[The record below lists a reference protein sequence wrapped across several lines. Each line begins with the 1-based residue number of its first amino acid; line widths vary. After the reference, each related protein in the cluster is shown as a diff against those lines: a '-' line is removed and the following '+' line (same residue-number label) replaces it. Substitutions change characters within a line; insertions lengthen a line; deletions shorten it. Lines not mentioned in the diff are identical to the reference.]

1 MNPFQVLIQTI
12 VNGLLLGSIIA
23 LVAIGIA
30 IIRGVMDMVNFAQG
44 EFLMLGM
51 YASYWINVKWNLDPL
66 VSAPITIAL
75 MFILGVI
82 VYKVLIARVIEA
94 PMLAQMLLTF
104 GLSIVLVN
112 VGLFLWGS
120 QFKTIPNV
128 LVKGTI
134 SIGGVMVSLN
144 ALVPALVSLLMAG
157 AVYWF
162 LMKTRMGRAFQA
174 TSMNKKAAALVGID
188 TQTVYALA
196 FGLAAAC
203 AGLAGSVLSISYY
216 IFPGVGSVFN
226 LYAFVAVCL
235 GGFGSIP
242 GAFIGGLMIGVSD
255 SLAGFYISAAFKYV
269 VAFGIYLVTV
279 IFKPKGLFGW

>member
-1 MNPFQVLIQTI
+1 LNPFQVLIQTI

-66 VSAPITIAL
+66 ISAPITIAL

-134 SIGGVMVSLN
+134 SIWGVMVSLN

-242 GAFIGGLMIGVSD
+242 GAFIGGLIIGVSD

>member
-30 IIRGVMDMVNFAQG
+30 IIRGVMDMVNSAQG

-242 GAFIGGLMIGVSD
+242 GAFIGGLIIGVSD

>member
-1 MNPFQVLIQTI
+1 MNALQVLMQTI
-12 VNGLLLGSIIA
+12 VNGLFLGCIIA

-30 IIRGVMDMVNFAQG
+30 IVRGVMDMVNFAQG

-51 YASYWINVKWNLDPL
+51 YASYWINVKSGLDPL
-66 VSAPITIAL
+66 ISAPLTVLL
-75 MFILGVI
+75 MFVLGVI
-82 VYKVLIARVIEA
+82 VYKVLIARVIGA

-112 VGLFLWGS
+112 VALFLWGS
-120 QFKTIPNV
+120 QFKTVPKV
-128 LVKGTI
+128 LVSG
-134 SIGGVMVSLN
+134 SLSLGGVVISLN
-144 ALVPALVSLLMAG
+144 ALVPALVSFLMAG
-157 AVYWF
+157 LVYWF

-174 TSMNKKAAALVGID
+174 TSMNKNAAALVGID
-188 TQTVYALA
+188 TQTIYALA
-196 FGLAAAC
+196 FGLASAC
-203 AGLAGSVLSISYY
+203 AGLAGAVLSISYY

-242 GAFIGGLMIGVSD
+242 GAFLGGLIIGISD
-255 SLAGFYISAAFKYV
+255 SMAGFYISAAFKYV
-269 VAFGIYLVTV
+269 IAFGIYLVTV

>member
-226 LYAFVAVCL
+226 MYAFVAVCL

-242 GAFIGGLMIGVSD
+242 GAFIGGLIIGVSD

>member
-1 MNPFQVLIQTI
+1 M
-12 VNGLLLGSIIA
+12 NGLLLGCIIA

-51 YASYWINVKWNLDPL
+51 YASYWMNVKIGLDPL
-66 VSAPITIAL
+66 ISAPITMFL
-75 MFILGVI
+75 MFIVGVI
-82 VYKVLIARVIEA
+82 VYRVLISRVIGA

-112 VGLFLWGS
+112 VALFLWGS
-120 QFKTIPNV
+120 QFRTIPRL
-128 LVKGTI
+128 LVSGSV
-134 SIGGVMVSLN
+134 SIGEIIISLN
-144 ALVPALVSLLMAG
+144 ALVPALVSILMAG
-157 AVYWF
+157 LVYWF

-174 TSMNKKAAALVGID
+174 TSMNKDAAALVGID
-188 TQTVYALA
+188 TQAIYALA

-242 GAFIGGLMIGVSD
+242 GAFLGGLVIGISD
-255 SLAGFYISAAFKYV
+255 SLAGFYVSAAFKYV
-269 VAFGIYLVTV
+269 IAFGIYLVTV
-279 IFKPKGLFGW
+279 ILRPKGLFGW

>member
-1 MNPFQVLIQTI
+1 
-12 VNGLLLGSIIA
+12 
-23 LVAIGIA
+23 
-30 IIRGVMDMVNFAQG
+30 
-44 EFLMLGM
+44 
-51 YASYWINVKWNLDPL
+51 
-66 VSAPITIAL
+66 
-75 MFILGVI
+75 
-82 VYKVLIARVIEA
+82 
-94 PMLAQMLLTF
+94 
-104 GLSIVLVN
+104 
-112 VGLFLWGS
+112 
-120 QFKTIPNV
+120 
-128 LVKGTI
+128 

>member
-1 MNPFQVLIQTI
+1 MQTI

-51 YASYWINVKWNLDPL
+51 YASYWINMKSGLDPL
-66 VSAPITIAL
+66 ISAPITIL
-75 MFILGVI
+75 MMFILGVI
-82 VYKVLIARVIEA
+82 VYKVLIARVIGA

-112 VGLFLWGS
+112 VALFFWGS
-120 QFKTIPNV
+120 QFKTVPKV
-128 LVKGTI
+128 LVSG
-134 SIGGVMVSLN
+134 SFSLGGVVISLN

-157 AVYWF
+157 LVYWF

-174 TSMNKKAAALVGID
+174 TSMNKNAAALVGID
-188 TQTVYALA
+188 TQTIFALA
-196 FGLAAAC
+196 FGLASAC
-203 AGLAGSVLSISYY
+203 AGLAGAVLSISYY

-242 GAFIGGLMIGVSD
+242 GAFLGGLIIGVSD
-255 SLAGFYISAAFKYV
+255 SMAGFYISAAFKYV
-269 VAFGIYLVTV
+269 IAFGIYLVTV

>member
-66 VSAPITIAL
+66 ISAPITIAL

-134 SIGGVMVSLN
+134 SIWGVMVSLN

-242 GAFIGGLMIGVSD
+242 GAFIGGLIIGVSD

>member
-242 GAFIGGLMIGVSD
+242 GAFIGGLIIGVSD

>member
-66 VSAPITIAL
+66 ISAPITIAL